1 MNNPLEMI
9 QMIKNIKNPRDFV
22 VNYVKQNNNNPI
34 MNNLIGMAEKNDTKG
49 LEQFATNILK
59 QQGMDFQEIM
69 KNFK

>member
-1 MNNPLEMI
+1 MNNPMQMI
-9 QMIKNIKNPRDFV
+9 QMIKDIKNPKEFV
-22 VNYVKQNNNNPI
+22 VNYIKQNADNPI
-34 MNNLIGMAEKNDTKG
+34 MNNLIGMAEKNDKKG